1 MPVTPASPD
10 RPDNPG
16 KAGEPGPVPGPR
28 GPTPGG
34 IAPVTVAITRRVR
47 PEDEL
52 LMQAWVHAGTSMAE
66 RFPGFLGTGWVRPA
80 ADSADWHMLYRF
92 DSPDSLER
100 WESSLE
106 RRRWLRSAQDLMEHT
121 RVEHRTGIE
130 GWFDE
135 PRERT
140 VDELRAATSGAP
152 VGPAAPPRWK
162 QATVIWLAFFP
173 TNLLFTWLLMP
184 LTRSWPL
191 AVRVLA
197 MTLLLTPIM
206 TYLVLPQVTRL
217 LQPWLSRR
225 R

>member
-1 MPVTPASPD
+1 MPETPAAPLSD
-10 RPDNPG
+10 HT
-16 KAGEPGPVPGPR
+16 GPH
-28 GPTPGG
+28 
-34 IAPVTVAITRRVR
+34 PVTVAITRRVR

-92 DSPDSLER
+92 DSPESLQR
-100 WESSLE
+100 WERSTE
-106 RRRWLRSAQDLMEHT
+106 RTRWLRSAEDLVEHT

-140 VDELRAATSGAP
+140 VDDLRAAT
-152 VGPAAPPRWK
+152 GPATPPAPPRWK

-173 TNLLFTWLLMP
+173 TNLLFTWLLTP
-184 LTRSWPL
+184 HTRSWPL
-191 AVRVLA
+191 PLRVLA
-197 MTLLLTPIM
+197 MTLLLTPLM